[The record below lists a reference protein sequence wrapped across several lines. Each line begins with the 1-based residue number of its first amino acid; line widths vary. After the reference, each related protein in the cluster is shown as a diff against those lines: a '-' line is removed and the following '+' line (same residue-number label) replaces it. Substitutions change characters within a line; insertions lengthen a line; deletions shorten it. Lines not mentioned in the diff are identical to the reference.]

1 MCLKCS
7 GNLDK
12 EVKSLAMNHECKS
25 IFLHYCRLTTA
36 SCFKC
41 QPVRQQRPMIVW
53 ILASE
58 SAIKCLHAKLASQY
72 NYIYAYIYIHTS
84 TYITCILI
92 AMQAYIHTFD
102 ESKNDIY
109 YLHTYMHTYIT
120 YIHTLHTYV
129 RVSSRELS
137 SFAKDL
143 RDVHTVNMPTVS
155 SLS

>member
-1 MCLKCS
+1 MCFKCS

-25 IFLHYCRLTTA
+25 IFLHYCRFTTA

-41 QPVRQQRPMIVW
+41 QPVRQRPMIVW

-72 NYIYAYIYIHTS
+72 NYIYAYIYVHTS
-84 TYITCILI
+84 TYITYILI
-92 AMQAYIHTFD
+92 AMQAYIHTLD

-109 YLHTYMHTYIT
+109 YLHTC
-120 YIHTLHTYV
+120 IHTLHIYI
-129 RVSSRELS
+129 RCIHMLGFLQENCRALQKNFEMSIL
-137 SFAKDL
+137 
-143 RDVHTVNMPTVS
+143 
-155 SLS
+155 